1 MKKIFKLKYCLFGN
15 IFILLLILWS
25 VFLYKEKSPYWKIGP
40 NDDLQVM
47 YIKIDTIVKYISLIF
62 LITIINIGKAYS
74 DEIAMPII
82 YFNIYNPDKRI
93 ISELTKFQ
101 LQFYSNSLNIINSIR
116 KIFII
121 MFIISQ
127 IDIALFSIFVS
138 ALAQIYTKN
147 LLLEEKRFSEPL
159 LGDTDNLYSP
169 INSL

>member
-15 IFILLLILWS
+15 IFILFLIMLS
-25 VFLYKEKSPYWKIGP
+25 VYFYKETSPYWTFGP
-40 NDDLQVM
+40 NNNLEVM
-47 YIKIDTIVKYISLIF
+47 YIKIDNIVKYISLLF
-62 LITIINIGKAYS
+62 LITIINIGKAYN
-74 DEIAMPII
+74 DEIVMPII

-93 ISELTKFQ
+93 INEFTKFQ
-101 LQFYSNSLNIINSIR
+101 LQFYSNSLYIINNIR

-127 IDIALFSIFVS
+127 FDIALFSVLIS

-169 INSL
+169 VNLL

>member
-15 IFILLLILWS
+15 IFILFLIMLS
-25 VFLYKEKSPYWKIGP
+25 VYFFKETSPYWTFGP
-40 NDDLQVM
+40 NNNLEVM
-47 YIKIDTIVKYISLIF
+47 YIKIDNIFKYISLLF
-62 LITIINIGKAYS
+62 LITIINIGKAYN
-74 DEIAMPII
+74 DEIVMPII

-93 ISELTKFQ
+93 INEFTKFQ
-101 LQFYSNSLNIINSIR
+101 LQFYSNSLYIINNIR

-127 IDIALFSIFVS
+127 FDIALFSVLIS

-169 INSL
+169 VNLL

>member
-15 IFILLLILWS
+15 IFILFLILMS
-25 VFLYKEKSPYWKIGP
+25 VFLYKEKSPYWTYGS

-47 YIKIDTIVKYISLIF
+47 YIKIDNIVKYISLLF
-62 LITIINIGKAYS
+62 FITIINIGKAYS

-93 ISELTKFQ
+93 ISEFTKFQ
-101 LQFYSNSLNIINSIR
+101 LQFYSNSLYIINSIR

-127 IDIALFSIFVS
+127 IDIAFFSVFIS
-138 ALAQIYTKN
+138 AIAQIYTKN

-169 INSL
+169 INLL